1 MCFSKKSSQKN
12 FQKITRGHSASTGE
26 HSGVP
31 GRQVLGGTRGHSG
44 NTWEYSG
51 HSGSSWEYSGVLVFQ
66 IIFFSKNYE
75 NYFFRKLFLSKKL
88 FFQRNNIFKK
98 ISLHIFSK
106 KIVLK
111 NYFSEK
117 LLRQFFFPKYLFSG
131 KFQKKYR
138 KKSDFKQNLTIF
150 FQKKGFQTT
159 FFSKNFQ

>member
-1 MCFSKKSSQKN
+1 
-12 FQKITRGHSASTGE
+12 
-26 HSGVP
+26 
-31 GRQVLGGTRGHSG
+31 
-44 NTWEYSG
+44 
-51 HSGSSWEYSGVLVFQ
+51 
-66 IIFFSKNYE
+66 
-75 NYFFRKLFLSKKL
+75 
-88 FFQRNNIFKK
+88 
-98 ISLHIFSK
+98 
-106 KIVLK
+106 LK